1 MSARRRFAALVAA
14 PLLLGAAV
22 YVFLR
27 PSEAWFVRVL
37 GDSPLGAPIHRVRAV
52 TVPIGAYVP
61 SFVLDAAPDL
71 AWAFVV
77 GAFLALVWRE
87 RPGTSARAW
96 FGAGLAAT
104 LGYEIAQRFHLV
116 PGTFD
121 PLDLVAQAIGYVSG
135 WKLAQSHFF
144 ALNQTTMPMATQAI
158 SPSA

>member
-1 MSARRRFAALVAA
+1 MSRRRAASALVAA
-14 PLLLGAAV
+14 PLLLGASV
-22 YVFLR
+22 YVLLR
-27 PSEAWFVRVL
+27 PTEAWFVRML
-37 GDSPLGAPIHRVRAV
+37 GDGVLGAPIHRVRAV
-52 TVPIGAYVP
+52 TVPAGAYVP
-61 SFVLDAAPDL
+61 GFVLDAAPDL

-87 RPGTSARAW
+87 RTGAASHAW
-96 FGAGLAAT
+96 FVAGLAAT
-104 LGYEIAQRFHLV
+104 LGYELAQRFHLV

-144 ALNQTTMPMATQAI
+144 ALNQATMPKATQTI